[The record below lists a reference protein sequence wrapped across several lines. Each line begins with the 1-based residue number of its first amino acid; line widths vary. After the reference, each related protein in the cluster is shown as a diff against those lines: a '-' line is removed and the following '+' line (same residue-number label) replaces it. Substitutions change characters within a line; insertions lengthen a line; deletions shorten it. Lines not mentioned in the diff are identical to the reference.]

1 MEITNSNTVMILQES
16 KRLKNML
23 SKWSKKAL
31 PEDVRLEQR
40 KDFSVFKFITHIYI
54 VIKFKYITNKAPNL
68 NCIHHLENYGSTKSN
83 NVDYLCKV
91 IFNLVKLIISL
102 NIPLHLWYSIHNY
115 PWCNKRYYY
124 HFLSVLNQILLL
136 HNE

>member
-1 MEITNSNTVMILQES
+1 MILQES

-54 VIKFKYITNKAPNL
+54 VIKFNYITNKAP
-68 NCIHHLENYGSTKSN
+68 K
-83 NVDYLCKV
+83 
-91 IFNLVKLIISL
+91 
-102 NIPLHLWYSIHNY
+102 P
-115 PWCNKRYYY
+115 
-124 HFLSVLNQILLL
+124 
-136 HNE
+136 